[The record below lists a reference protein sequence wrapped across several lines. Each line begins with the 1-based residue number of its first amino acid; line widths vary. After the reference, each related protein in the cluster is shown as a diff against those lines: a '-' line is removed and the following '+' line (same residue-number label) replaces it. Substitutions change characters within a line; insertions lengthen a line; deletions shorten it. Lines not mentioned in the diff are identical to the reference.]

1 MNTNNILYELFQ
13 NKLYIEGGLYKA
25 FKRREQFCEFS
36 ICIKILYVLLE
47 KMIVSIEIANL
58 DDHLEIMSFYK
69 KNFLMI
75 NQLSFYNNSS

>member
-1 MNTNNILYELFQ
+1 MNTNNISYESFQ
-13 NKLYIEGGLYKA
+13 NKLYIEEGLKKA
-25 FKRREQFCEFS
+25 FNRCEPFCEFS

-47 KMIVSIEIANL
+47 KMIISIEIANF
-58 DDHLEIMSFYK
+58 DNHLEIMSFYK